1 MSSVILHGKRCGP
14 RIHVLSSLFLK
25 SMNSAQNTCILQV
38 VKPRLNACFYTS
50 VTTCTLLRTTVVNGL
65 TQKQFTSTHKNKVD
79 RLERVSVA
87 GKDYDCDEWTNI
99 TPKILSYVGRNLH
112 TQKDHPIY
120 IVKEA
125 IVQHFYSSYVK
136 SRGVPLFA
144 VFDNLSPVV
153 TVKQNFDSLLT
164 PKDHV
169 SRNRSENYY
178 INKNTVLRAHTSAHE
193 HELIRSGL
201 SAFLMVGDVYRRDTI
216 DATHFPVFHQLEGVR
231 LFNSQQLFSKCEGN
245 TADLTL
251 FENGQETA
259 DKQMCHTLETS
270 KLLEF
275 NLKQTIE
282 DCVKHLFGKDVECKW
297 VEAYFP
303 FTHPSFELEIKYNG
317 EWIEMLG
324 CGILKQQIL
333 NEAGACDQ
341 VAWAFGLGLERLS
354 MKLFDIPDIRYMW
367 TTDDSFLSQFKNHE
381 DFKSIQFKPILSKQP
396 AVANDIA
403 FWIPND
409 YAMNDFYDLVRSVDD
424 GLVQTVT
431 LVDTFVHSESGK
443 QSHCYRIYYRH
454 TSRALTQAEV
464 NNLHNRIKDAAESQL
479 NVKGRW

>member
-1 MSSVILHGKRCGP
+1 
-14 RIHVLSSLFLK
+14 
-25 SMNSAQNTCILQV
+25 AQNTCILQV

-50 VTTCTLLRTTVVNGL
+50 VTT
-65 TQKQFTSTHKNKVD
+65 
-79 RLERVSVA
+79 LERVSVA

-120 IVKEA
+120 IVKE
-125 IVQHFYSSYVK
+125 VNL
-136 SRGVPLFA
+136 PLFA

-231 LFNSQQLFSKCEGN
+231 LFNSQQVKKRNYLFQLFSKCEGN

-282 DCVKHLFGKDVECKW
+282 DFTSLMFKTKLPPLNLNTDVECKW

-479 NVKGRW
+479 NVKGR